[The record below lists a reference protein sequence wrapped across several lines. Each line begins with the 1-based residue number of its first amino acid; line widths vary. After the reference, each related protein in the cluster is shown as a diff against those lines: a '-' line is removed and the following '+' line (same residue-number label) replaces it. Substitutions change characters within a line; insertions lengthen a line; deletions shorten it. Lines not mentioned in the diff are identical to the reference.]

1 MGQWRNREQSWPH
14 QDLLSRNVLGL
25 AMRMFHPVSSNLQST
40 DGLTVSAR
48 IEIVADLQ
56 TSSHP
61 QMSASHLHWLQG
73 PRQTQA
79 STFLC
84 MQLLQFNFLVHT
96 VQYYTHWE
104 NVDGKTL
111 GHRFPFVELSLRH
124 NIQSILLWAN
134 EETENS
140 RGCSIAHYT
149 PKYTLGNFFILYRIW
164 HVNYRV
170 VQNIYGTASCLQVIK
185 KIQTRIVV

>member
-1 MGQWRNREQSWPH
+1 
-14 QDLLSRNVLGL
+14 
-25 AMRMFHPVSSNLQST
+25 
-40 DGLTVSAR
+40 
-48 IEIVADLQ
+48 
-56 TSSHP
+56 
-61 QMSASHLHWLQG
+61 MSASHLHWLHG
-73 PRQTQA
+73 LRQTQA

-185 KIQTRIVV
+185 KNMYRLGSSFSKFSDLSQQISYTNCRLAQCF